1 MDLLLTL
8 LMAIFATLFV
18 AASTLYIFAIL
29 FEGVFGYSFGEE
41 EEDKKKED
49 TSNEH

>member
-1 MDLLLTL
+1 MDLLLSV

-41 EEDKKKED
+41 RQDEEED
-49 TSNEH
+49 TSNEQ

>member
-1 MDLLLTL
+1 MDFLLSV
-8 LMAIFATLFV
+8 LMAVFATCFV
-18 AASTLYIFAIL
+18 AASALYIFAIL